1 MLYVHPFAE
10 EMHKSRR
17 MVAEMARRFARH
29 GIAVLQVD
37 LTGCGDSAGDFGDA
51 SWQRWRDDVTAAA
64 AWLKA
69 RYAMPLTVWG
79 LRLGALLAA
88 DYALTDL
95 NCDHV
100 LLWAPVSSGE
110 QHLTQFLRLKLANQ
124 MLAAGGENA
133 ASTQQ
138 LRQQL
143 ESGDAVEI
151 AGYRLSPALALP
163 LAQAKLSALM
173 RQGLVIDWF
182 ELQGGEDRPLPPV
195 VDKLA
200 GEWRSKGSVVN
211 VHRVTGDAFWTTQE
225 ITDVPALW
233 EATLRVL
240 DVQQTVALASTAAI
254 AHADQGANA
263 EISPIACPSAHL
275 ETCNVYTSYVESA
288 LLVTCQAEA
297 LPAVVV
303 APSRQHDTGVLVV
316 VGGPQYRAGSH
327 RQFTL
332 LTRALAVGGV
342 PAMRFDYRGM
352 GDASGPLHTFEEVTD
367 DLRAVIDAF
376 FQHQPGLRHVVIWG
390 LCDAASAALFYAW
403 RDARVSGLVLV
414 NPWVRTDAGL
424 AQAYV
429 KHYYRQRLFSRAFWR
444 KMLRGSVDMRGALAG
459 FLSKVREARVAKPT
473 HIAQSAVAE
482 IDRQLP
488 LPERMAE
495 GLARFAGRVM
505 LILSGD
511 DLTAAE
517 FRETVNA
524 SPRWR
529 GLLQADRVRIQELA
543 AANHTFSRREWR
555 ELVEQWTLEWLRE

>member
-1 MLYVHPFAE
+1 
-10 EMHKSRR
+10 
-17 MVAEMARRFARH
+17 
-29 GIAVLQVD
+29 
-37 LTGCGDSAGDFGDA
+37 
-51 SWQRWRDDVTAAA
+51 
-64 AWLKA
+64 
-69 RYAMPLTVWG
+69 
-79 LRLGALLAA
+79 LAA

-124 MLAAGGENA
+124 MLAAGGAN
-133 ASTQQ
+133 TTGTRQM
-138 LRQQL
+138 RQQL
-143 ESGDAVEI
+143 ESGNAVEI

-163 LAQAKLSALM
+163 MAQAKLSALM
-173 RQGLVIDWF
+173 RQGLVVDWF

-195 VDKLA
+195 VDNLA
-200 GEWRSKGSVVN
+200 AEWRSKGSAVN
-211 VHRVTGDAFWTTQE
+211 VHRVAGDAFWTTQE
-225 ITDVPALW
+225 ITDVPTLW

-240 DVQQTVALASTAAI
+240 DVRQTGALASAATTAY
-254 AHADQGANA
+254 ANQCTDA
-263 EISPIACPSAHL
+263 EVSSFACPPARLAS
-275 ETCNVYTSYVESA
+275 CNVHASYVESA
-288 LLVTCQAEA
+288 LIVMCQAEA

-332 LTRALAVGGV
+332 LTRAMAAGGV

-352 GDASGPLHTFEEVTD
+352 GDASGPLHMFEQVTD
-367 DLRAVIDAF
+367 DLRAAIDAF
-376 FQHQPGLRHVVIWG
+376 FQHQPALRHVAIWG

-429 KHYYRQRLFSRAFWR
+429 KHYYRQRLFSREFWR
-444 KMLRGSVDMRGALAG
+444 KILRGGVDIRGALAG
-459 FLSKVREARVAKPT
+459 FLSKVREARLAKPT
-473 HIAQSAVAE
+473 HITQSAGAE

-505 LILSGD
+505 FILSGD

-529 GLLQADRVRIQELA
+529 GLLQADRVRMRELA

-555 ELVEQWTLEWLRE
+555 ELVEQWTLEWVRE